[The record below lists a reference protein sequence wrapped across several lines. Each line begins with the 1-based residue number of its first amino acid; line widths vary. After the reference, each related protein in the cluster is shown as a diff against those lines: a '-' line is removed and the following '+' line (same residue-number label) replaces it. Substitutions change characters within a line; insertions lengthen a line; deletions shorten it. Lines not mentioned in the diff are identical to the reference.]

1 VKPAGQRSPLIILVM
16 EVGTVDLLAAHR
28 VLAFLRLK
36 KLGVVFLL
44 FPAVREPALVLLL
57 TAFVVGCND
66 SISVPVLAHL

>member
-1 VKPAGQRSPLIILVM
+1 MKPAGQRSPLIILVM

-28 VLAFLRLK
+28 VLAFLGLK

-44 FPAVREPALVLLL
+44 FPAVREAALVLLL
-57 TAFVVGCND
+57 TAFIVGCND